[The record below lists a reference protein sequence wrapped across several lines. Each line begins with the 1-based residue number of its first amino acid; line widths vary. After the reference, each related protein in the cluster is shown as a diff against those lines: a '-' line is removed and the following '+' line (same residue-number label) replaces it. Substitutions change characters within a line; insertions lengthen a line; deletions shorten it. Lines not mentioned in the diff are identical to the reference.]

1 MTLSASGLSKLKP
14 SSKNSFSLSS
24 SDNTL
29 PMLNIFVHS
38 RTLTIRSSSVLFVRL
53 FVRWFVDGF
62 RSTRRQAFFFPQWRV
77 ETHGF
82 GYFRNLLCRG
92 APHEINYFHTKPTY
106 FYVHTNQPSRFQ
118 VSGGGGDIYV
128 FVGVTFYEPMYTPG
142 SRFVSLEKDKLPCC
156 VTGSSPEKI

>member
-82 GYFRNLLCRG
+82 GYFTLQGGPARNKLHSYETNVLLRS
-92 APHEINYFHTKPTY
+92 HES
-106 FYVHTNQPSRFQ
+106 SRFQ
-118 VSGGGGDIYV
+118 VAGGGGDIYV

-156 VTGSSPEKI
+156 VTGSSPEPI